1 MSFFVVFICIL
12 LATVYFLYYQLI
24 KKKNRV
30 QEAISNIDVQLKNR
44 YDLLPNILKLTAKY
58 MQHEKELLSQIV
70 ELRNQA
76 MSAQG
81 KPQDLDKTIELD
93 SQISTKMDQWFA
105 NIENY
110 PELKSEK
117 TVIEAMEAYKNQE
130 NYIAASRR
138 FYNSSVYELNNAV
151 EIFPSSMIASMLSIK
166 KMPYFVAEEKE
177 KIQESINVEDYL

>member
-1 MSFFVVFICIL
+1 MSFLFLFICVLFVI
-12 LATVYFLYYQLI
+12 VYFLYYKLI
-24 KKKNRV
+24 RKKNRV

-76 MSAQG
+76 ISTQG
-81 KPQDLDKTIELD
+81 KTQELNKTIQLD
-93 SQISTKMDQWFA
+93 TQISEKMNQWFV

-117 TVIEAMEAYKNQE
+117 TIIKAMEAYKNQE
-130 NYIAASRR
+130 SYIAASRR
-138 FYNSSVYELNNAV
+138 FYNSAVYELNNAV
-151 EIFPSSMIASMLSIK
+151 EIFPSSIIASMLSIK
-166 KMPYFVAEEKE
+166 KMPFFITEDKE
-177 KIQESINVEDYL
+177 KIQESINVENYL

>member
-1 MSFFVVFICIL
+1 MSFLVLCICIL
-12 LATVYFLYYQLI
+12 LTIIYSLYYKLI

-70 ELRNQA
+70 KLRNQA
-76 MSAQG
+76 MGVQN
-81 KPQDLDKTIELD
+81 KVQDLDKTIQLD
-93 SQISTKMDQWFA
+93 SQISTRMNQLFA

-117 TVIEAMEAYKNQE
+117 TIIEAMEAYKNQE

-138 FYNSSVYELNNAV
+138 FYNSAVYELNNAV
-151 EIFPSSMIASMLSIK
+151 EIFPSSMIASILSIK
-166 KMPYFVAEEKE
+166 KMPFFITEEKE
-177 KIQESINVEDYL
+177 TIQEAINVEDYL